1 MANNLKFKKERIIQI
16 SLEIVMIRLLIKKM
30 ICSRF
35 QLSENLTIIHNMNNK
50 NKTKSILIKIEYL
63 SKI

>member
-30 ICSRF
+30 ICFRF

>member
-1 MANNLKFKKERIIQI
+1 MANNLKFKKERIIQS

-30 ICSRF
+30 ICFRF